1 MPSASIS
8 GLPTSS
14 PRVRTP
20 ATVLLAHDL
29 KALIVLLLRTA
40 GRLNDHSH
48 HNTQPAG
55 RT

>member
-40 GRLNDHSH
+40 KRLDDCGHKKH
-48 HNTQPAG
+48 THAR